1 MPKMSSASA
10 DKVQDYGPV
19 EDPFQEVWP
28 AGA

>member
-19 EDPFQEVWP
+19 EVTKAMQGDP
-28 AGA
+28 A